1 VLGDQ
6 SKALR
11 RLPNVLRDRPKPLAD
26 LPKPLR
32 DLPKA
37 LGNLP
42 KRLTAPPPETLNR
55 VADCLFG
62 GQRVGRLPPAP
73 EVRWASGPN
82 NRSFDFAAR
91 SSPLRSG

>member
-1 VLGDQ
+1 
-6 SKALR
+6 
-11 RLPNVLRDRPKPLAD
+11 
-26 LPKPLR
+26 
-32 DLPKA
+32 
-37 LGNLP
+37 
-42 KRLTAPPPETLNR
+42 
-55 VADCLFG
+55 LFG